1 MGGSMAHIYPGL
13 TNIKDLD
20 ETRLDKYF
28 AVYCQK
34 KHVIKNSIDLVLE
47 MRNLV
52 FNSRERV
59 VCCLSRKYELSITG
73 DCDEGHEVLLFEIAD
88 VR

>member
-1 MGGSMAHIYPGL
+1 MARIYPGL

-20 ETRLDKYF
+20 ETRLDKCF
-28 AVYCQK
+28 ADYCQK

-52 FNSRERV
+52 LNSRERV

-73 DCDEGHEVLLFEIAD
+73 DCDEGHEILLFGIAD

>member
-1 MGGSMAHIYPGL
+1 MVCIYPIL
-13 TNIKDLD
+13 TIIKDLD
-20 ETRLDKYF
+20 EAWLNKLFSD
-28 AVYCQK
+28 YCQK

-52 FNSRERV
+52 LNSREMV

-73 DCDEGHEVLLFEIAD
+73 DCDEGHEVLFFGIAD